1 MERTGMDSDKRKPKP
16 IPNERLRYYRKMRFW
31 SQSDLADQLYS
42 MCSEGEESERGIIS
56 TNMVS
61 RWELGEIPS
70 SFWRKKLCE
79 LFGQDSVELGFLK
92 PPEQPVPVPAR
103 ASVEEQ

>member
-1 MERTGMDSDKRKPKP
+1 MDSDKRKPKP

-42 MCSEGEESERGIIS
+42 MCSEGEESERGTIS

-61 RWELGEIPS
+61 RWVLSTYSLKGSILPS
-70 SFWRKKLCE
+70 EKEERE
-79 LFGQDSVELGFLK
+79 E
-92 PPEQPVPVPAR
+92 R
-103 ASVEEQ
+103 ATRG